1 MKIEDINLKGKTPE
15 EIVKMAGV
23 MYKQANK
30 LLQRAEEEL
39 GLEVAYVNAAIIR
52 DKNNEGIHT
61 VQNFYDENI
70 LVPHCMT
77 DVNGELTK
85 LGEVGEIYGRVQL
98 IEAIGGIFFDD
109 EEEE

>member
-1 MKIEDINLKGKTPE
+1 MKIEDINLEGKTPE

-23 MYKQANK
+23 MYNQANK
-30 LLQRAEEEL
+30 LLQRVEKEL
-39 GLEVAYVNAAIIR
+39 GLEVAYVNAAMIR
-52 DKNNEGIHT
+52 NNKTKAIHT

-85 LGEVGEIYGRVQL
+85 LGEVGEIYDHVQF
-98 IEAIGGIFFDD
+98 IKAISETFID